1 MSEPQL
7 AESLPAE
14 NEPLVTLKAG
24 ERQVTILGTAH
35 ISKASAD
42 KVDALIGSGRYD
54 AVAIELCPS
63 RHHAMIEPDSLAN
76 MDLVQVVREGKASM
90 IAAHL
95 ALGAYQQRM
104 AEQLGVM
111 PGAEMRKAI
120 ECAQKHNLPVLL
132 IDRDVATTLK
142 RIYRNVSWWRRF
154 ELITTLV
161 MSVMSRQKVSAEE
174 IERLKEG
181 DMLETAFT
189 QFAEQAEQLYVPLI
203 EERDRYMSAR
213 IVDEIDRSE
222 ARHILAVVGAGHLKG
237 MQSHLGE
244 DIAVHDAD
252 AARRLIADLETVPPP
267 SRWPKLIPW
276 AIVAVILFGFVL
288 GFKRS
293 PDMGW
298 QMVWDWVVVNGGLA
312 AIGALLA
319 RGHPITIVTA
329 FLAAPLTS
337 LNPAIGAGMVTGAME
352 AWLRRPNVGDFSRL
366 RTDTS
371 TIAGWWRNRVSRVLL
386 VFLFSTIGSAIG
398 TYVAGAMI
406 FNRLTGAG

>member
-7 AESLPAE
+7 AEALPVE
-14 NEPLVTLKAG
+14 DEPQVTLKAG

-35 ISKASAD
+35 ISQASAD
-42 KVDALIGSGRYD
+42 KVDALIGSGHFD

-63 RHHAMIEPDSLAN
+63 RHHAMIEPDAMAN

-120 ECAQKHNLPVLL
+120 ECAQKHHLPILL

-142 RIYRNVSWWRRF
+142 RIYRNVSWWRRL
-154 ELITTLV
+154 ELITALI
-161 MSVMSRQKVSAEE
+161 MSVMSRQKVSSEE

-189 QFAEQAEQLYVPLI
+189 QFAEQAQQLYVPLI

-213 IVDEIDRSE
+213 IVDELDRSDS
-222 ARHILAVVGAGHLKG
+222 RHILAVVGAGHLKG
-237 MQSHLGE
+237 MQAHLGE
-244 DIAVHDAD
+244 DIAAHDATE
-252 AARRLIADLETVPPP
+252 ARSLISELETVPA
-267 SRWPKLIPW
+267 SARWPKIIPW
-276 AIVAVILFGFVL
+276 VIVAIIVAGFVL
-288 GFKRS
+288 GFMRS
-293 PDMGW
+293 PEMGW
-298 QMVWDWVVVNGGLA
+298 RMVVDWVVINGGLS
-312 AIGALLA
+312 AIGALCA
-319 RGHPITIVTA
+319 RAHPITMVTA

-352 AWLRRPNVGDFSRL
+352 AWLRRPKVGDFSRL
-366 RTDTS
+366 RSDTS
-371 TIAGWWRNRVSRVLL
+371 TIGGWWRNRVSRVLL

-406 FNRLTGAG
+406 FNRLAG